1 MSGISA
7 CLECTY
13 SLDADNLASGLLD
26 LSQTAQEVPETGL
39 RDRGVGS
46 EDRHAV
52 HGGSRGSLGGQ
63 MAPDDLVFLKTT
75 CNSHISVR
83 SEIRGSFNASKS
95 IGVARMLVIE
105 TVSASANVVDFQ
117 CDRTMMVFLHVKL
130 S

>member
-1 MSGISA
+1 MIISGISA
-7 CLECTY
+7 CLEYTY

-39 RDRGVGS
+39 GNRGVGS

-75 CNSHISVR
+75 CNSYISLC
-83 SEIRGSFNASKS
+83 SDTCGSFNVSKS
-95 IGVARMLVIE
+95 VGVARMLGGDRNCIG
-105 TVSASANVVDFQ
+105 DFK
-117 CDRTMMVFLHVKL
+117 RRRYPM
-130 S
+130 